1 MEKRKVPKF
10 YRRDWY
16 KVLRLGKKSKK
27 KRIWR
32 DSKGRHSKVRLKVK
46 GKPKRPT
53 VGYGE
58 AKELHGLVDGIKP
71 VLVINIEKLKEIS
84 KGEGVIVS
92 GKLGKRKRNAILEE
106 ARKMNLKVLNKYKEK
121 ANESKQ

>member
-16 KVLRLGKKSKK
+16 KVLRIGKKSKK
-27 KRIWR
+27 KRVWR
-32 DSKGRHSKVRLKVK
+32 ASKGIHSKTRLKVK
-46 GKPKRPT
+46 GKPKSPT

-58 AKELHGLVDGIKP
+58 AKKLFGLIKGVQPVFIENIKKLNEIGKNEGI
-71 VLVINIEKLKEIS
+71 II
-84 KGEGVIVS
+84 S

-106 ARKMNLKVLNKYKEK
+106 AKKKNLKVLNNYFGGQH
-121 ANESKQ
+121 ESKQ

>member
-27 KRIWR
+27 KRVWR

-58 AKELHGLVDGIKP
+58 AKEIYGLVSGVKP
-71 VLVINIEKLKEIS
+71 VFVENVEKLKEIG
-84 KGEGVIVS
+84 KEEGIIIS

-106 ARKMNLKVLNKYKEK
+106 AKKLNLKILNKYRKE
-121 ANESKQ
+121 NEPKQ